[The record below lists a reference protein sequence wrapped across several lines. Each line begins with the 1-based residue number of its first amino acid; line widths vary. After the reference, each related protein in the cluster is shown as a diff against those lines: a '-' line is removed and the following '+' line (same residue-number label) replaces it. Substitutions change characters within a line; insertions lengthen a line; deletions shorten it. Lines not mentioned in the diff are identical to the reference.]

1 MISTKNHSGGGAL
14 HRLATLVGHTPA
26 KENAEGQAL
35 ILSNTSMSPYTT
47 PYRLPH
53 HIFAL
58 LQDSISVVLLL
69 EGGNQKF
76 IGPDWRVVVC
86 G

>member
-1 MISTKNHSGGGAL
+1 MVNDLYESSCNHTKNHSGGGAL

-47 PYRLPH
+47 LYRLPH
-53 HIFAL
+53 HIHTAAGFYFRG
-58 LQDSISVVLLL
+58 II
-69 EGGNQKF
+69 
-76 IGPDWRVVVC
+76 IGIGQPKMHQP
-86 G
+86 